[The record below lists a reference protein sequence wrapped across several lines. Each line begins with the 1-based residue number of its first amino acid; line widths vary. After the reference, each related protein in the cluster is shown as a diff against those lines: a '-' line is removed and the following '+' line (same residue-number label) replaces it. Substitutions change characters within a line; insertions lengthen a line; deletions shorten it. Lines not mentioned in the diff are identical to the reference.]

1 LDADVITTERQR
13 INWEEATASRLL
25 DWGQD
30 RLKQLLALWQK
41 RRTDAKMR
49 AVEARLVNF
58 SRRIDRLKPSE
69 AKIVKRALLRIA
81 SIAAIDQ
88 SQFEDL
94 AAAILTAWEGGRL
107 RDIIEQVARL
117 ETMDADVLVSVLSE
131 IQIS

>member
-1 LDADVITTERQR
+1 
-13 INWEEATASRLL
+13 
-25 DWGQD
+25 
-30 RLKQLLALWQK
+30 
-41 RRTDAKMR
+41 MR

-81 SIAAIDQ
+81 SIPAIDQ
-88 SQFEDL
+88 PQFEDL
-94 AAAILTAWEGGRL
+94 AGAILTAWEGGRL